1 MKLYLYVKRLLDV
14 IISLAGLILLSP
26 LFLIISL
33 LIRLD
38 SKGPVFFEQERL
50 GYNGEVFTMY
60 KFRTMVDGAPNM
72 GSGLFTNEMDPR
84 ITKLGRLLRK
94 TSLDELPQLI
104 NVLWGDMS
112 LVGPRPPVPC
122 HPYRYEDYSDEQK
135 LRFTVLPGITGYAQV
150 KGRNKIDWDQRIQLD
165 VQYVENQSLL
175 LDLKIIAN
183 TVCNVLFKKDDIYSE
198 SRKEEG

>member
-1 MKLYLYVKRLLDV
+1 MKVYLYVKRLLDV

-38 SKGPVFFEQERL
+38 SKGPIIFGQARL
-50 GYNGEVFTMY
+50 GYDGKTFEIH

-72 GSGLFTNEMDPR
+72 GSGLFTNETDPR
-84 ITKLGRLLRK
+84 ITKIGSFLRR

-104 NVLWGDMS
+104 NLLRGDMS
-112 LVGPRPPVPC
+112 LVGPRPPVPYY
-122 HPYRYEDYSDEQK
+122 PYKYEDYPDEQR

-150 KGRNKIDWDQRIQLD
+150 KGRNKINWDQRIELD
-165 VQYVENQSLL
+165 MQYVENQSLL
-175 LDLKIIAN
+175 LDLEIIAE
-183 TVCNVLFKKDDIYSE
+183 TVRNVVLKNDDVYSE
-198 SRKEEG
+198 SKKGEG

>member
-1 MKLYLYVKRLLDV
+1 MKVYLYVKRLLDV

-38 SKGPVFFEQERL
+38 SKGPIIFGQARL
-50 GYNGEVFTMY
+50 GYDGKTFEIH

-72 GSGLFTNEMDPR
+72 GSGLFTNETDPR
-84 ITKLGRLLRK
+84 ITKIGSFLRR

-104 NVLWGDMS
+104 NVLRGDMS
-112 LVGPRPPVPC
+112 LVGPRPPVPYY
-122 HPYRYEDYSDEQK
+122 PYKYEDYPDEQR

-150 KGRNKIDWDQRIQLD
+150 KGRNKINWDQRIELD
-165 VQYVENQSLL
+165 MQYVENQSLL
-175 LDLKIIAN
+175 LDLEIIAE
-183 TVCNVLFKKDDIYSE
+183 TVRNVVLKNDDVYSE
-198 SRKEEG
+198 SKKGEG